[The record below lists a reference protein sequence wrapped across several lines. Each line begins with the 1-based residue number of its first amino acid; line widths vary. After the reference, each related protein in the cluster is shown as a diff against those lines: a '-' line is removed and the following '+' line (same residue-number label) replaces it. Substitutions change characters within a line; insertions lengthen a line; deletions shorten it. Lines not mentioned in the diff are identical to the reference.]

1 MDELGLGTLD
11 YVYAPSSDVAADARW
26 FSEIL
31 GAECVFVIDSDGT
44 RVAMLRAAQIG
55 GAPAS
60 RATVVPPSCSR
71 RSNRHER

>member
-44 RVAMLRAAQIG
+44 RVAMLGAAQIG
-55 GAPAS
+55 GARRRLP
-60 RATVVPPSCSR
+60 RPSC
-71 RSNRHER
+71 RHHARGAPTAC